1 MTVNRKISPPLS
13 ELSVPKVL
21 PYTTQV
27 LPNGIEMLLLHD
39 PDQEVF
45 KMDVVFDAGAYYQK
59 QPLVATTAINMLNEG
74 TIYHNSAEIAEIFDY
89 YGAYVDFNCGMHKAE
104 LNLLSLNKFA
114 EETIPI
120 LAEILSSST
129 IPAHELD
136 IYLCNKKQQFL
147 VEKQKTAWLAQ
158 KEFARL
164 LFGTNH
170 PYANTVKEEDY
181 DRITPEIIR
190 EFYKERLNAENCFVL
205 LSGNITPEIRHITT
219 ETFGKLSRPG
229 NTLQTPVYALQPAL
243 PGRSKIEKED
253 AVQTSI
259 RIGKKGVRLTDEDY
273 AGFLLLN
280 TVLGG
285 YFGSRLMS
293 NIREEKGYT
302 YGIHS
307 FNVSL
312 PETAYWCV
320 ATDVDNKYTEATIEE
335 VLKEIRTLRSELIP
349 EAELNLVKN
358 FFHGDLLREID
369 GVFAQSDALKHKLPY
384 GIDNCFYSEIIHKIK
399 QCNAPYLRELAEKY
413 LNPEQL
419 YIVTA
424 GKHPYN

>member
-147 VEKQKTAWLAQ
+147 VEKQKTAWLAR
-158 KEFARL
+158 KEF
-164 LFGTNH
+164 T
-170 PYANTVKEEDY
+170 
-181 DRITPEIIR
+181 
-190 EFYKERLNAENCFVL
+190 
-205 LSGNITPEIRHITT
+205 
-219 ETFGKLSRPG
+219 
-229 NTLQTPVYALQPAL
+229 
-243 PGRSKIEKED
+243 
-253 AVQTSI
+253 
-259 RIGKKGVRLTDEDY
+259 
-273 AGFLLLN
+273 
-280 TVLGG
+280 
-285 YFGSRLMS
+285 
-293 NIREEKGYT
+293 
-302 YGIHS
+302 
-307 FNVSL
+307 
-312 PETAYWCV
+312 
-320 ATDVDNKYTEATIEE
+320 
-335 VLKEIRTLRSELIP
+335 
-349 EAELNLVKN
+349 
-358 FFHGDLLREID
+358 
-369 GVFAQSDALKHKLPY
+369 
-384 GIDNCFYSEIIHKIK
+384 
-399 QCNAPYLRELAEKY
+399 
-413 LNPEQL
+413 
-419 YIVTA
+419 
-424 GKHPYN
+424 